1 MFNLRYHILPISG
14 RVVLIPGGGGEGVVG
29 DVDHHLLQVFSHE
42 QLRAGG
48 VQYNA

>member
-1 MFNLRYHILPISG
+1 MNGLRPDAWEEG
-14 RVVLIPGGGGEGVVG
+14 GGGGGGGGEGVVG